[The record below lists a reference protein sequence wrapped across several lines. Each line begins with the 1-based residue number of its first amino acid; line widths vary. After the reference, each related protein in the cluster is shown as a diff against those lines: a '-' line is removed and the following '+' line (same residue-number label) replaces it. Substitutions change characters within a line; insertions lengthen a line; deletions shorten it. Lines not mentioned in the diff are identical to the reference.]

1 MTIELTPDLEL
12 ALAKAAERQGTT
24 PQVLALALLSEQL
37 LDTDTVGPAAPE
49 GATMA
54 DFLADHIGVLD
65 SSEYISGMS
74 DLSEETGRKFT
85 ATLLKRQQ
93 EGRL

>member
-1 MTIELTPDLEL
+1 MTIELTPDLER
-12 ALAKAAERQGTT
+12 ALAKAAERRGTT

-37 LDTDTVGPAAPE
+37 LDADTVGPAAP

-85 ATLLKRQQ
+85 AALLKRQQ